1 MFYKV
6 VRLKVN
12 TNMAATLQSC
22 CVHRMSPKFQK
33 LKHGALMCFAYNLKE
48 MAGIM
53 LCQHVA
59 VATSGATS
67 GTNGSSFE
75 HHAILDAYAPNGA
88 CYIHVS
94 SIGSA
99 TGEMRV
105 IRTPKRIFERE
116 FAARPRILAEPASR
130 EEARQILLRARKM
143 IDGPNQ
149 GAWKYNILTNN
160 CEHFVRQCW
169 TGDKDAGSQQVQ
181 QVQDTA
187 AALGSGAV
195 GMVTLGGFTATVE
208 TMKSTFLLW
217 LWSFAHGVP
226 KHPFLIPILPVLPE
240 AATAGLAS
248 SGAVLGGFGVGAAV
262 GLGTMK
268 LLRRRRAGSSG

>member
-1 MFYKV
+1 
-6 VRLKVN
+6 
-12 TNMAATLQSC
+12 
-22 CVHRMSPKFQK
+22 
-33 LKHGALMCFAYNLKE
+33 
-48 MAGIM
+48 
-53 LCQHVA
+53 
-59 VATSGATS
+59 
-67 GTNGSSFE
+67 
-75 HHAILDAYAPNGA
+75 
-88 CYIHVS
+88 
-94 SIGSA
+94 
-99 TGEMRV
+99 
-105 IRTPKRIFERE
+105 
-116 FAARPRILAEPASR
+116 
-130 EEARQILLRARKM
+130 M

-217 LWSFAHGVP
+217 LWSFAHGFP
-226 KHPFLIPILPVLPE
+226 KHPLLIPILPVLPE